1 MLLLSFNTIAILT
14 NFVGNAWISLE
25 SNIFRSVSLAIKILG
40 WGKNKSG

>member
-1 MLLLSFNTIAILT
+1 MLLWSFNKIAILT

-25 SNIFRSVSLAIKILG
+25 SNIFSSVSLAIKILG